1 MATRTVRMEPEDEK
15 RLERIQRKTGWTASD
30 ALKEGV
36 RLLDQSLTNA
46 PTNVAYDIYAE
57 LDLGEGGHARGPAS
71 RSRETAR
78 EAIARKHK
86 R

>member
-1 MATRTVRMEPEDEK
+1 MTTRTVRMTPEDEA
-15 RLERIQRKTGWTASD
+15 RLARIQRETGWSASD

-36 RLLDQSLTNA
+36 RLLCEKLSNA
-46 PTNVAYDIYAE
+46 PTSTAWDVYAE
-57 LDLGEGGHARGPAS
+57 LDVGEGGHAIGPAS
-71 RSRETAR
+71 RSREAAR